1 MESEKNLKQTNEKK
15 IIKSENKLVVTKEAE
30 DWRVSKIGEG

>member
-15 IIKSENKLVVTKEAE
+15 IINAENKLVVTKEAE
-30 DWRVSKIGEG
+30 DWRVSKMGEG